1 MPVSREKKIYRNFI
15 LSTCLVTGLVLT
27 GIFLNMAIRTRQLL
41 NEETLIQA
49 RVVFNTILLTRQWN
63 ANYGGVYVEK
73 RPGVLSNPYLVDP
86 DIKTIDGRV
95 LTRRN
100 PALMTREI
108 SELSGREGMF
118 RFHLTS
124 LKLLNPENKPDAFEE
139 QALRMFER
147 DGLKETSTVERING
161 RTIFRYMAPLYV
173 EEDCLQCHGPQNYRS
188 GDVRGGISISFDI
201 EDLQQKISRN
211 TFLIVLFGVSTTA
224 ILLGLIYFFTAQ
236 LIRKLADARR
246 QIEKLAITDELT
258 GLFNRR
264 HILTRFN
271 EEFEQGKRLN
281 TGVCCIMADIDHF
294 KAVNDK
300 YGHLKGD
307 AVLKSLGH
315 LFKNMVRA
323 YDIAGRYGGEEFLI
337 ILPDTRLEQAWN
349 FAERI
354 RMQAKESLNGDV
366 KITISMGVT
375 CIQDGDGSV
384 DDMIRRADS
393 ALYKAKSAGRD
404 RVEWIPGA

>member
-1 MPVSREKKIYRNFI
+1 
-15 LSTCLVTGLVLT
+15 
-27 GIFLNMAIRTRQLL
+27 
-41 NEETLIQA
+41 
-49 RVVFNTILLTRQWN
+49 
-63 ANYGGVYVEK
+63 
-73 RPGVLSNPYLVDP
+73 
-86 DIKTIDGRV
+86 
-95 LTRRN
+95 
-100 PALMTREI
+100 ALMTREI

-281 TGVCCIMADIDHF
+281 TCVCCIMADIDHF